1 MSQEN
6 DDSSKSMN
14 IIRDCPVDDFGVDAF
29 GYKNIAK
36 EVAAS
41 ICQLHSDSGYVI
53 AINGKWGSGKSSFLF
68 YTEKYLTEN
77 CNELEI
83 GR

>member
-53 AINGKWGSGKSSFLF
+53 AINGKWGGVENRHSSFIPKNILLK
-68 YTEKYLTEN
+68 TVMNWK
-77 CNELEI
+77 
-83 GR
+83 